1 MLLCLASF
9 VHCLEDLPML
19 LYVCLRLVNFHYYIE
34 VYRLNISY
42 LPYSIPLLISIWV
55 VFCFG

>member
-34 VYRLNISY
+34 VY
-42 LPYSIPLLISIWV
+42 
-55 VFCFG
+55 